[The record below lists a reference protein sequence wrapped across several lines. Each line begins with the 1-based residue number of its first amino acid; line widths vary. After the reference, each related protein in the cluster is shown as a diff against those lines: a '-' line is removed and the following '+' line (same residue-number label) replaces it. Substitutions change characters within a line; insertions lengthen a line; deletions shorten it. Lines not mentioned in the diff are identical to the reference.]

1 MSPIRGEGG
10 WWGVE
15 GKFTGFQFWDPPSR
29 ILLGHFQGTV
39 NKSLESSAQAQSIG
53 TLFEQIGLR
62 GGAVDMSKSQRH
74 TRLGA
79 GRGVS
84 QANEAAINPKL
95 TGLCQR
101 EIVSEILKKWKYC
114 GTVQASYGSLVGHLC
129 MVVRISV
136 FDP

>member
-62 GGAVDMSKSQRH
+62 GGSGHVQKSEAH
-74 TRLGA
+74 VLGCRP
-79 GRGVS
+79 RGES
-84 QANEAAINPKL
+84 S
-95 TGLCQR
+95 R
-101 EIVSEILKKWKYC
+101 
-114 GTVQASYGSLVGHLC
+114 
-129 MVVRISV
+129 
-136 FDP
+136 